1 MTTLS
6 LFELNSL
13 VRGVLQQTLDDEYWV
28 EAEITDA
35 HLASNGHFYFEFIQK
50 DADGDNLIAR
60 ARGRIWARSYNM
72 LAPLF
77 ERATGER
84 LRSGLKVRAQVT
96 VDFHELYGYAL
107 NVIDLDPTFTMG
119 DLLRRRHEILKQ
131 LEDDGIL
138 HDNQELPLPLLMKR
152 IAVVSSAGAA
162 GYGDF
167 CNQLAHNDYGLH
179 FELQLFAAVMQ
190 GANVEESV
198 MAALSAIAAEAEQW
212 DCIVIIRGG
221 GATSDLADFDSY
233 TLAAAVAQ
241 MPLPVIVGIGH
252 ERDETV
258 LDFVAHTRVK
268 TPTAAAAFL
277 IDHGAQQL
285 ATLDDLQDRI
295 TQSAKAKI
303 EHAKLKVVNIA
314 MQMATAPRQRMLA
327 EAHRIDL
334 MNSRITQAAKYRID
348 NAKMKMQN
356 MSPRFAQGT
365 RLILEKAKLKL
376 DSFDARLA
384 VLDPQRLLQ
393 RGYSLTFTADG
404 RLIKDAD
411 DIADN
416 DIITTR
422 LANGTVQ
429 SQVIWKKKK

>member
-13 VRGVLQQTLDDEYWV
+13 VRGVLEQTLDDEYWV

-50 DADGDNLIAR
+50 DADGDSLIAR

-72 LAPLF
+72 LSPLF

-179 FELQLFAAVMQ
+179 FELRLFAAVMQ

-233 TLAAAVAQ
+233 ALAAAVAQ

-285 ATLDDLQDRI
+285 AKLDDLQDRI

-365 RLILEKAKLKL
+365 RLILEKARLKL
-376 DSFDARLA
+376 DSFDARLT

>member
-6 LFELNSL
+6 LFELNNL

-50 DADGDNLIAR
+50 DTDGNNLVAR
-60 ARGRIWARSYNM
+60 ARGRIWARSYNI

-77 ERATGER
+77 ERATGEK
-84 LRSGLKVRAQVT
+84 LRDGLKVRVQVT
-96 VDFHELYGYAL
+96 VEFHELYGYAL
-107 NVIDLDPTFTMG
+107 NVIDIDPTFTMG
-119 DLLRRRHEILKQ
+119 DLLRRRHDILKQ
-131 LEDDGIL
+131 LETDGIL

-152 IAVVSSAGAA
+152 IAIVSSAGAA
-162 GYGDF
+162 GYDDF

-179 FELQLFAAVMQ
+179 FELRLFAAVMQ
-190 GANVEESV
+190 GTNVEESV

-233 TLAAAVAQ
+233 SLAAAVAQ

-285 ATLDDLQDRI
+285 AMLDDLQVRI
-295 TQSAKAKI
+295 TQSAKSKI
-303 EHAKLKVVNIA
+303 EHAKLKIVNIA
-314 MQMATAPRQRMLA
+314 MQMSAAPRQRMLS

-334 MNSRITQAAKYRID
+334 MNNRISRAAKFQID
-348 NAKMKMQN
+348 STKINLQSMT
-356 MSPRFAQGT
+356 PRFAQGA
-365 RLILEKAKLKL
+365 RLIIEKAKLKL
-376 DSFDARLA
+376 DSFDTRLTA
-384 VLDPQRLLQ
+384 LDPQHLLQ

-404 RLIKDAD
+404 RLIKDID

-416 DIITTR
+416 DTITTR

-429 SQVIWKKKK
+429 SQVKWKKKK